1 MTIKELEEYR
11 ALIAEIDA
19 LNKQIESL
27 YNTYHSP
34 SNNDGGNSKGSSK
47 SPVEKALTRIQSL
60 EQVYL
65 DRIKDLQEQAHRIEK
80 WVSQIEDPFIR
91 SCIRYHYLLGYSWSN
106 TSKKMYGYTS
116 YYNARKAVFRFMG
129 KEK

>member
-27 YNTYHSP
+27 YDTYHSP
-34 SNNDGGNSKGSSK
+34 STEGKGSLKSSTK
-47 SPVEKALTRIQSL
+47 SPVEKALTKIQLL

-65 DRIKDLQEQAHRIEK
+65 DRIQELQEQANRIET
-80 WVSQIEDPFIR
+80 WVSQVDDPFIR
-91 SCIRYHYLLGYSWSN
+91 SCIRYHYLLGYSWSE
-106 TSKKMYGYTS
+106 TSKKMYGYNS
-116 YYNARKAVFRFMG
+116 YYNARKVVFRYIG

>member
-47 SPVEKALTRIQSL
+47 SPVEKALTKIQSL
-60 EQVYL
+60 EQMYM
-65 DRIKDLQEQAHRIEK
+65 DRINELQEQANRIEM
-80 WVSQIEDPFIR
+80 WVAQIQDPFIR
-91 SCIRYHYLLGYSWSN
+91 SCIRFHYLLGYSWSD
-106 TSKKMYGYTS
+106 TSKKMYGYNS
-116 YYNARKAVFRFMG
+116 YYNARKVVYRFMG

>member
-27 YNTYHSP
+27 YDTYHSP
-34 SNNDGGNSKGSSK
+34 STEGKGNSKSSSK
-47 SPVEKALTRIQSL
+47 SPVEKALTKIQLL

-65 DRIKDLQEQAHRIEK
+65 DRIQELQEQANRIET
-80 WVSQIEDPFIR
+80 WVSQVDDPFIR

>member
-27 YNTYHSP
+27 YDTYHSP
-34 SNNDGGNSKGSSK
+34 STEGKGNSKSSSK
-47 SPVEKALTRIQSL
+47 SPVEKALTKIQLL

-65 DRIKDLQEQAHRIEK
+65 DRIQELQEQANRIET
-80 WVSQIEDPFIR
+80 WVSQVDDPFIR
-91 SCIRYHYLLGYSWSN
+91 SCIRYHYLLGYSWSE
-106 TSKKMYGYTS
+106 TSKKMYGYNS
-116 YYNARKAVFRFMG
+116 YYNARKVVFRYIG

>member
-34 SNNDGGNSKGSSK
+34 SNNDGGSSKDSSK
-47 SPVEKALTRIQSL
+47 SPVEKALTKIQSL
-60 EQVYL
+60 EQMYM
-65 DRIKDLQEQAHRIEK
+65 DRIKELQEQANRIET
-80 WVSQIEDPFIR
+80 WVSQIKDPFIR
-91 SCIRYHYLLGYSWSN
+91 SCIRFHYLLGYSWSD
-106 TSKKMYGYTS
+106 TSKKMYGYNS
-116 YYNARKAVFRFMG
+116 YYNARKVVYRFMG